1 MYELFKNLAKWLTSG
16 SQWAGSDGIAHRL
29 AEHLQYSLL
38 ATLIA
43 AAIGLPSAC

>member
-1 MYELFKNLAKWLTSG
+1 MG
-16 SQWAGSDGIAHRL
+16 GSDGIGHRL

>member
-1 MYELFKNLAKWLTSG
+1 MFELFKNLGDWLVG
-16 SQWAGSDGIAHRL
+16 GEQWAGSDGIAHRL

>member
-16 SQWAGSDGIAHRL
+16 SQWAGSGGIAHRL

>member
-1 MYELFKNLAKWLTSG
+1 MYELFKNLGSWLTSG
-16 SQWAGSDGIAHRL
+16 SQWTGTDGIAHRL

-38 ATLIA
+38 ATLVA